1 MIRRPGSGPCGHE
14 GEGATARAEALP
26 LRSGPIDVRLL
37 VVLGRGLALLVPA
50 VADAATATA
59 TATATHAREMSPT
72 GALRAR

>member
-1 MIRRPGSGPCGHE
+1 MIRRPGSGPCGHD

-50 VADAATATA
+50 VVDAATAA
-59 TATATHAREMSPT
+59 AAATATHAREMSPT

>member
-50 VADAATATA
+50 VADAATAA
-59 TATATHAREMSPT
+59 AASATHAREMSPT

>member
-37 VVLGRGLALLVPA
+37 VVLGRGLALLVPE
-50 VADAATATA
+50 VGGDDAA
-59 TATATHAREMSPT
+59 ATATHAREMSPT

>member
-50 VADAATATA
+50 VADAATAAA

>member
-50 VADAATATA
+50 VADAATAA
-59 TATATHAREMSPT
+59 AAATATHAREMSPT